1 MAYLIILAGVL
12 ILSPF
17 IISLASSQNKK
28 VKNKLRLLLLSLLFL
43 QIISGLF
50 NWEAFL
56 KGTRTGFELALNYP
70 YSFLWTF
77 FIVSFIQIVLL
88 VFSKRSADILAVIL
102 NFANTILLFTG
113 MIRVSNITGVQAF
126 SFASLIAIFAVL
138 IGNVAGLM
146 FINKD
151 KNLMAKY
158 PWSHASVD
166 HAKKEIKAGR
176 LKYTKLQ
183 QIITWVAF
191 GGVIIFIITMFMLAK
206 NP

>member
-1 MAYLIILAGVL
+1 MTYLIILAGVL

-28 VKNKLRLLLLSLLFL
+28 IKTKLRLIFLLLLSS
-43 QIISGLF
+43 QIILGFF

-70 YSFLWTF
+70 TSFLWIF
-77 FIVSFIQIVLL
+77 FIVSFIQIILL
-88 VFSKRSADILAVIL
+88 ISGKRSADTLAVIL

-113 MIRVSNITGVQAF
+113 MIRVSNMTGIQAF
-126 SFASLIAIFAVL
+126 SLASLTAIFAAL
-138 IGNVAGLM
+138 IGNIVGLM

-158 PWSHASVD
+158 PWSQTYVIN
-166 HAKKEIKAGR
+166 AKKRKR
-176 LKYTKLQ
+176 
-183 QIITWVAF
+183 
-191 GGVIIFIITMFMLAK
+191 
-206 NP
+206 